1 MRRMGTT
8 FEKELSRYD
17 AVIFF
22 ETAAVGGIS
31 IEGGNPMRIES
42 TEQAVYLDARLNE
55 LWSQHSKFIF
65 IPHQESF
72 FNKVYSGLVELQKVV
87 GNHLNKSKI
96 HHEK

>member
-1 MRRMGTT
+1 MGTT

-22 ETAAVGGIS
+22 ETAAVGG
-31 IEGGNPMRIES
+31 
-42 TEQAVYLDARLNE
+42 
-55 LWSQHSKFIF
+55 
-65 IPHQESF
+65 
-72 FNKVYSGLVELQKVV
+72 VYSGLVELQKVV